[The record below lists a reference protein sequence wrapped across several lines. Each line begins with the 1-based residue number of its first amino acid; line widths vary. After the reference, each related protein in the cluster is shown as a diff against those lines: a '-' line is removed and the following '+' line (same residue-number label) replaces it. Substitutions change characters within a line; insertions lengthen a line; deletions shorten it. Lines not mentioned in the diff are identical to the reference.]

1 MENTKVTGILRS
13 VSAKTKQNVNGTLS
27 RVCQVEIDGTVY
39 LGKVWDSSY
48 SLGMPLDQEYTVD
61 MQPDGDKVW
70 LTVLRGQDAKIATM
84 ADFAHLF
91 VNVG

>member
-13 VSAKTKQNVNGTLS
+13 VSAKAKENINGTLF
-27 RVCQVEIDGTVY
+27 RVCQVEIDGAVY
-39 LGKVWDSSY
+39 LGKVWETSY
-48 SLGMPLDQEYTVD
+48 NLGMDLNAEYTVEL
-61 MQPDGDKVW
+61 QPDGDKVW